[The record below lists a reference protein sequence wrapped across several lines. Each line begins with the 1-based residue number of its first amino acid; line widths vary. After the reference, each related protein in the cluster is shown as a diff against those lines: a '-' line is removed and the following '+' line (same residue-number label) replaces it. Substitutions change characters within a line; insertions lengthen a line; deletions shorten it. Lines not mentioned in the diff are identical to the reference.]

1 MFASLASNHYRSN
14 LVLAMFCFFFC
25 ILFFFHSLS
34 FYQHEFPKTSIH
46 ISWSGRNVG
55 KEGRAGKRNSPL
67 LVIKLQVH
75 PIMGFIVPQRYM
87 VSKNHVPFFQYHIF
101 PTGASLSCD
110 QLLKVPNGVISIAFN
125 ADFLPQSLPT
135 TLIILTGAQIA

>member
-14 LVLAMFCFFFC
+14 LVLAFFFFFV
-25 ILFFFHSLS
+25 FFFFFQSLS

-46 ISWSGRNVG
+46 ISWGRGRNVG

-67 LVIKLQVH
+67 LIIKLQVH
-75 PIMGFIVPQRYM
+75 PIMGFIVPQRHM
-87 VSKNHVPFFQYHIF
+87 VSKNYVPFFQYHLF

-110 QLLKVPNGVISIAFN
+110 QLKVPSGVISIAFN
-125 ADFLPQSLPT
+125 ADFLPQTVTAT
-135 TLIILTGAQIA
+135 TLIILTGAQMA

>member
-14 LVLAMFCFFFC
+14 LVLAMFIFFSVFFF
-25 ILFFFHSLS
+25 FQSLS

-46 ISWSGRNVG
+46 ISWGGRNVG

-101 PTGASLSCD
+101 PKGASLSCD
-110 QLLKVPNGVISIAFN
+110 QLLKVPSGGISWF
-125 ADFLPQSLPT
+125 
-135 TLIILTGAQIA
+135 

>member
-1 MFASLASNHYRSN
+1 M
-14 LVLAMFCFFFC
+14 
-25 ILFFFHSLS
+25 
-34 FYQHEFPKTSIH
+34 
-46 ISWSGRNVG
+46 G